1 MKIKTTFQI
10 PFSLYALLAALFARA
25 LFRQKRINDAND
37 YCMTYVYRELN
48 TLNGYDDLS
57 TPPYH

>member
-10 PFSLYALLAALFARA
+10 LFSLYALLAALFAHA
-25 LFRQKRINDAND
+25 LFRQKRINDASD
-37 YCMTYVYRELN
+37 YCMTYVYRELDA
-48 TLNGYDDLS
+48 LNGYDDPT